1 MIWGSRE
8 TEEYLVLLA
17 NKVLKDLKVQRE
29 LKDHLV
35 KLELLDL
42 QGKKAKKD
50 HLDLLVTLVDLVTR
64 ETKDLKGETEHLEA
78 KEKEEKMAFREK
90 EVRLAQEA
98 LEEEWEDQEVL
109 E

>member
-1 MIWGSRE
+1 VIWDSRE

-35 KLELLDL
+35 KLELLGL
-42 QGKKAKKD
+42 LVKKAKKD
-50 HLDLLVTLVDLVTR
+50 HLDLLVTLVDLETR
-64 ETKDLKGETEHLEA
+64 EIKDLKGETEHLEA
-78 KEKEEKMAFREK
+78 REK
-90 EVRLAQEA
+90 EAKMVFKEKGDRLVQEA